1 MLKFLKRLFSREK
14 VQKMK
19 KFDVIIQKTNAN
31 GNTVREERS
40 GLCAPNREF
49 LINIHRNCGEEVVQ
63 ILREYQDGDTQK
75 IDAQAKSVFT
85 HKAKPV
91 QTQPQ
96 LENGTQTQNKVCV
109 NGEYVDVGGPEIV
122 LKQDVPEL
130 RTVIPEPDVSNIA
143 QETQRLPVQQPVYH
157 ERRIPVVEKKPPRYF
172 KVGNVECKDDNGKL
186 YQKQW
191 MNVGNSDDYRIVSDT
206 NNKIVPLKD
215 KHIEK
220 LCWVLIQDEAE
231 DTSGESMEKKE
242 LVCG

>member
-14 VQKMK
+14 EQKMK

-49 LINIHRNCGEEVVQ
+49 LVNIHRNCGEEVVK
-63 ILREYQDGDTQK
+63 ILREYQDGDTQR
-75 IDAQAKSVFT
+75 IDAQAKSVFS
-85 HKAKPV
+85 HKAKLV
-91 QTQPQ
+91 QQPQ
-96 LENGTQTQNKVCV
+96 IENSQKTTNKVCV
-109 NGEYVDVGGPEIV
+109 NGEYVDVGSPEV
-122 LKQDVPEL
+122 VENLC
-130 RTVIPEPDVSNIA
+130 IPESNQFTA
-143 QETQRLPVQQPVYH
+143 EPSVPGVVQETPTVPARQPVYQ

-191 MNVGNSDDYRIVSDT
+191 MNVGNSDEYRIVSDT

-220 LCWVLIQDEAE
+220 LCWVLIQDENE
-231 DTSGESMEKKE
+231 EPSGDVGCDRKE